1 MNTTYACVFPE
12 TLPDAGLLVPLV
24 QVFDQVVHMQAVEN
38 ESLATDSGYLSR
50 CLEMGRLGSFTPAPL
65 GPERDRF
72 MALVE
77 DMRRNGAD
85 YTTQLS
91 MLTLA
96 GLQRGGQQRESSG
109 SLISDL
115 LKRTDI
121 RTEEV
126 AQLQLWQ
133 SRLMLKLGEWFD
145 AQQTDI
151 GSALSHITTRQQ
163 DLFQELREEDEL
175 PFSQPSEAGQ
185 SSAESA
191 SMLKHRLK
199 AWARLYFHDLE
210 QTPRLLITRHALA
223 MELLQEV
230 YEKIRRQEASVL
242 VSLPLP
248 CLALR
253 ESPGA
258 QPLLQKLP
266 RLQAALSQLMA
277 PLAPEA
283 AATLADDW
291 RQHQADWK
299 ELLEEE
305 FPQHQ
310 AGRCQLEFIYFPNI
324 SAKRLMMEGF
334 AAGKSDSG
342 TGTTSQ
348 EQGCCLALLQER

>member
-1 MNTTYACVFPE
+1 
-12 TLPDAGLLVPLV
+12 
-24 QVFDQVVHMQAVEN
+24 MQAVEN
-38 ESLATDSGYLSR
+38 ESLAPDAGYLSR

-96 GLQRGGQQRESSG
+96 GMQRGGQQRESSG

-126 AQLQLWQ
+126 TQLQLWQ

-151 GSALSHITTRQQ
+151 GNALSHITTRQQ

-175 PFSQPSEAGQ
+175 PPFSQPSEAGQ

-210 QTPRLLITRHALA
+210 QTPRLLITRHDLA

-230 YEKIRRQEASVL
+230 YEKIRRQEATAL
-242 VSLPLP
+242 IRLQLP

-253 ESPGA
+253 ESPNA

-266 RLQAALSQLMA
+266 RLQATLSQLMT

-283 AATLADDW
+283 ATTLADDW
-291 RQHQADWK
+291 KKNQADW
-299 ELLEEE
+299 EGLLEQE

-334 AAGKSDSG
+334 TTGKSDPG
-342 TGTTSQ
+342 TDTTSQ